1 MTTVPEPKPFEPST
15 GNLDEI
21 GAPPVTAPTDVVG
34 LSPETVA
41 AFQARAT
48 EAAIRTDLREKL
60 LDILTLVG
68 NVAVQKLLGI

>member
-15 GNLDEI
+15 GNLDEA
-21 GAPPVTAPTDVVG
+21 GAPPVTPNTDVMG

-60 LDILTLVG
+60 LGILKIVG
-68 NVAVQKLLGI
+68 EIATQKFLGL